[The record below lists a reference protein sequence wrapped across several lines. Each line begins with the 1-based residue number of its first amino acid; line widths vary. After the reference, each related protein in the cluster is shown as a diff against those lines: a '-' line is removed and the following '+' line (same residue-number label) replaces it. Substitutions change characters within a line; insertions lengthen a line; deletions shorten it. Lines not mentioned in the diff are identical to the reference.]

1 MATHS
6 RILAW
11 RIPWTEEPGALQSME
26 LQSRTRLSH
35 FTSLHFSIVQ
45 LPMLAC
51 GWREAM
57 LMAPPPMHDSTV
69 LLCFHG
75 CPAFLHRHFPPQSPS
90 SHPLNHLSAV
100 NSSPRPGFAPQ
111 FLNSF
116 PATTPSP
123 DQHCSLAYVW
133 LRQGLSDSHDI

>member
-75 CPAFLHRHFPPQSPS
+75 CPAFLHRHFRPQSPP
-90 SHPLNHLSAV
+90 SHPLNLSLCSPHPGIDPQSL
-100 NSSPRPGFAPQ
+100 NSSSQLLPLSGAPHPCPG
-111 FLNSF
+111 
-116 PATTPSP
+116 
-123 DQHCSLAYVW
+123 YVW
-133 LRQGLSDSHDI
+133 QQQGLSDSHSI